1 MKRHIFI
8 ITSLLIGIFSF
19 AENKTFIREYTY
31 QASESDSKISARNQA
46 MREVKKLLLEELG
59 VYVESYVNYTIE
71 ERQGH
76 ITKDFITNEI
86 KQLSVGITET
96 KILEEKWNGEQYYVR
111 AEIVAD
117 PTDVVRKI
125 NQTLEKRQSDV
136 VIDSLHILLNSMK
149 QNVEVKNAE
158 IEQLNQ
164 QLRTQT
170 AANQSQQQK
179 VNDLNKQLSTLQVQ
193 LNKYQQEEQQ
203 LLSEIEKIQKRLQNS
218 TKKAVSNA
226 KIGMSIGDV
235 IKLCGE
241 PRKKLF
247 CEAWNIVWYNYGYI
261 WLGFENGILTGAK
274 EIEDTPDRCS
284 TPENGGSSR
293 SNWKPLLSR

>member
-1 MKRHIFI
+1 MKRFLF
-8 ITSLLIGIFSF
+8 ITSTLLVALFVN

-31 QASESDSKISARNQA
+31 QASESDSKISARTQA
-46 MREVKKLLLEELG
+46 LTEVKKLLLEELG

-71 ERQGH
+71 SQGGH

-158 IEQLNQ
+158 IEKLNQ

-170 AANQSQQQK
+170 TTNQTQQQK
-179 VNDLNKQLSTLQVQ
+179 VNDLNKQLSTLQTQ
-193 LNKYQQEEQQ
+193 LSKYRQEEQQ
-203 LLSEIEKIQKRLQNS
+203 LLSEIDRIKKNLQNI
-218 TKKAVSNA
+218 TTKAVNNA
-226 KIGMSIGDV
+226 RVGMNTSEV
-235 IKLCGE
+235 IRVCGE
-241 PRKKLF
+241 PRQVSDF
-247 CEAWNIVWYNYGYI
+247 VDISWYNYGYI
-261 WLGFENGILTGAK
+261 WLGFKNGILKGAETVEK
-274 EIEDTPDRCS
+274 FSGAYTEP
-284 TPENGGSSR
+284 
-293 SNWKPLLSR
+293 SNYNNMLSR